1 MFLSKLEKKIS
12 QEYLKNGYVIK
23 NIDNMES
30 LNWIR
35 DYFCKIIY
43 STIPRSKKEK
53 NKYILDNIHK
63 YIKVSDLNKFRLDI
77 FNKINSN
84 EKFRENFYKI
94 SKSLVDIIVGNEIAM
109 QLRVNLSVQLPKD
122 DSSLLPIHADTW
134 SGVSPFETVIWLPLV
149 DCYKTKSM
157 YLLPPKKSKK
167 IKKFFLNKKIKTSE
181 DIFKKVKK
189 DLIWLNVKYG
199 QVVIFDQSLPHGNLI
214 NKENETR
221 WSMNCRFKSIFT
233 PYADKK
239 IGEFYEPIT
248 LKAASKKGISYKFPR

>member
-23 NIDNMES
+23 NIDNMDS

-35 DYFCKIIY
+35 DYFCKIIN

-53 NKYILDNIHK
+53 KKYILDNVHK

-109 QLRVNLSVQLPKD
+109 QLRVNLSIQLPKD

-181 DIFKKVKK
+181 DIFEKVKK

-199 QVVIFDQSLPHGNLI
+199 QVVIFDQSLPHGNMI